1 MVNVDTLD
9 GDTSEFLPVWRKFPD
24 GTPTLRPVELGALS
38 HQGRVRTNN
47 EDHYLVARLSRSFES
62 LMTNVP
68 DGDVPKHVHESGYG
82 LLVADGMGGMAAGE
96 VASRLAIQTMVQIVL
111 EVPNWILLVDELS
124 APELTARVSEYFQ
137 EVDAQISKQQA
148 TDPSL
153 AGMGT
158 TMTLAYSLGAE
169 AFIGHVGDSRAYLFR
184 DGNTQQL
191 TQDHT
196 HVQRLVSAGA
206 LSRQQ
211 AATHRLRG
219 VLTQA
224 IGGQSGQ
231 LRVEVHRLRLREGD
245 RLLLCTD
252 GLTDM
257 VPESSSAEALARPR
271 SAQQICQDLVD
282 LALDAG
288 GRDNVSVCLAH
299 YGQGTAK

>member
-1 MVNVDTLD
+1 MININGVD
-9 GDTSEFLPVWRKFPD
+9 GDTHEFMPTWRRLPR
-24 GTPTLRPVELGALS
+24 GTPMLRPMELGALS

-68 DGDVPKHVHESGYG
+68 DGVLPTHVHESGYG
-82 LLVADGMGGMAAGE
+82 MLVADGMGGMAAGE
-96 VASRLAIQTMVQIVL
+96 VASRLAIQTLVQIVL
-111 EVPNWILLVDELS
+111 EVPDWILLVDELS
-124 APELTARVSEYFQ
+124 APELKTRVSEYFQ
-137 EVDAQISKQQA
+137 EIDSEISKQQA

-158 TMTLAYSLGAE
+158 TMTLAYSLGSE
-169 AFIGHVGDSRAYLFR
+169 AFVGHVGDSRAYLFR
-184 DGNTQQL
+184 DGTTQQL

-206 LSRQQ
+206 ISRQQ

-231 LRVEVHRLRLREGD
+231 LRVEVHRLQLRERD

-257 VPESSSAEALARPR
+257 VPESSIAEALARERP
-271 SAQQICQDLVD
+271 AQQICQDLVD
-282 LALDAG
+282 LALEAG

-299 YGQGTAK
+299 YGQPTK

>member
-1 MVNVDTLD
+1 MIDIDTVN
-9 GDTSEFLPVWRKFPD
+9 GDTDEFLPVWRRLP
-24 GTPTLRPVELGALS
+24 PESPSLRPVELGALS
-38 HQGRVRTNN
+38 HQGRVRSNN
-47 EDHYLVARLSRSFES
+47 EDHYLIARLSRSFES

-68 DGDVPKHVHESGYG
+68 DGDVPKRVQESGYG
-82 LLVADGMGGMAAGE
+82 MLVADGMGGMAAGE
-96 VASRLAIQTMVQIVL
+96 VASRLAIQTLVQIVL

-137 EVDAQISKQQA
+137 EIDSKVSKQQA

-231 LRVEVHRLRLREGD
+231 LRVEVHRLQLREGD

-257 VPESSSAEALARPR
+257 VSESSIAEALARSR

-299 YGQGTAK
+299 YGQAVK

>member
-1 MVNVDTLD
+1 MIDTDTVD
-9 GDTSEFLPVWRKFPD
+9 GDTDEFLPVWRRLVTGAD
-24 GTPTLRPVELGALS
+24 ALRPVELGALT
-38 HQGRVRTNN
+38 HQGRVRPNN
-47 EDHYLVARLSRSFES
+47 EDHYLVARLSRSFET

-68 DGDVPKHVHESGYG
+68 DGDVPRQVQESGYG
-82 LLVADGMGGMAAGE
+82 MLVADGMGGMAAGE
-96 VASRLAIQTMVQIVL
+96 IASRLAIQALVQIVL
-111 EVPNWILLVDELS
+111 EVPNWILLVDELTE
-124 APELTARVSEYFQ
+124 PQLRARMSRYFQ
-137 EVDAQISKQQA
+137 EVDSEVAKQQA

-169 AFIGHVGDSRAYLFR
+169 AFVGHVGDSRAYLFR

-196 HVQRLVSAGA
+196 HVQRLISAGA
-206 LSRQQ
+206 ISRQE

-231 LRVEVHRLRLREGD
+231 LRVEVHRLQLRDGD

-257 VPESSSAEALARPR
+257 VSESEIGEALARKA
-271 SAQQICQDLVD
+271 SAQQICQHLVD
-282 LALDAG
+282 LALEAG

-299 YGQGTAK
+299 YGTEKG

>member
-1 MVNVDTLD
+1 MIDIDTVD
-9 GDTSEFLPVWRKFPD
+9 GDTDEFLPVWRRMPSGF
-24 GTPTLRPVELGALS
+24 PTLRPVELGALS
-38 HQGRVRTNN
+38 HQGRVRSNN
-47 EDHYLVARLSRSFES
+47 EDHYLIARLSRSFES
-62 LMTNVP
+62 LLTNVP
-68 DGDVPKHVHESGYG
+68 DTDVPKRVQESGYG
-82 LLVADGMGGMAAGE
+82 ILVADGMGGMAAGE
-96 VASRLAIQTMVQIVL
+96 VASRLAIQTLVQIVL
-111 EVPNWILLVDELS
+111 EVPNWILLVDALS
-124 APELTARVSEYFQ
+124 APQLTARVSEYFQ
-137 EVDAQISKQQA
+137 EVDSEVSKHQVI
-148 TDPSL
+148 DPSL

-184 DGNTQQL
+184 EGNTQQL

-196 HVQRLVSAGA
+196 HVQRLISAGA
-206 LSRQQ
+206 ISRQE

-231 LRVEVHRLRLREGD
+231 LRVEVHRLQLREGD

-257 VPESSSAEALARPR
+257 VPESSIGEALARSA
-271 SAQQICQDLVD
+271 SAQQICQHLVD
-282 LALDAG
+282 LALEAG

-299 YGQGTAK
+299 YGTPEKG

>member
-1 MVNVDTLD
+1 MININGVD
-9 GDTSEFLPVWRKFPD
+9 GDTHEFMPTWRRLPR
-24 GTPTLRPVELGALS
+24 GTPMLRPMELGALS

-68 DGDVPKHVHESGYG
+68 DGVLPAHVHESGYG
-82 LLVADGMGGMAAGE
+82 MLVADGMGGMAAGE
-96 VASRLAIQTMVQIVL
+96 VASRLAIQTLVQIVL
-111 EVPNWILLVDELS
+111 EVPDWILLVDELS
-124 APELTARVSEYFQ
+124 APELKTRVSEYFQ
-137 EVDAQISKQQA
+137 EIDSEISKQQA

-158 TMTLAYSLGAE
+158 TMTLAYSLGSE
-169 AFIGHVGDSRAYLFR
+169 AFVGHVGDSRAYLFR
-184 DGNTQQL
+184 DGTTQQL

-206 LSRQQ
+206 ISRQQ

-231 LRVEVHRLRLREGD
+231 LRVEVHRLQLRERD

-257 VPESSSAEALARPR
+257 VPESSIAEALARERP
-271 SAQQICQDLVD
+271 AQQICQDLVD
-282 LALDAG
+282 LALEAG

-299 YGQGTAK
+299 YGQPPK

>member
-1 MVNVDTLD
+1 MINIDAVD
-9 GDTSEFLPVWRKFPD
+9 GDTDEFLPVWRRKLTD
-24 GTPTLRPVELGALS
+24 GEPPLRPVELGALS
-38 HQGRVRTNN
+38 HQGRVRSNN
-47 EDHYLVARLSRSFES
+47 EDHYLVARLSRTFES

-68 DGDVPKHVHESGYG
+68 DGDVPKQAHESGYG
-82 LLVADGMGGMAAGE
+82 MLVADGMGGMAAGE

-124 APELTARVSEYFQ
+124 EPELTARVSEYFQ
-137 EVDAQISKQQA
+137 EIDSQISKQQA

-206 LSRQQ
+206 ITRQQ

-231 LRVEVHRLRLREGD
+231 LRVEVHRLQLREGD

-257 VPESSSAEALARPR
+257 VPEASIAEALARSR

-282 LALDAG
+282 LALNAG
-288 GRDNVSVCLAH
+288 GKDNVSVCLAH
-299 YGQGTAK
+299 YGRT

>member
-1 MVNVDTLD
+1 
-9 GDTSEFLPVWRKFPD
+9 
-24 GTPTLRPVELGALS
+24 VELGAVS
-38 HQGRVRTNN
+38 HQGRVRSNN
-47 EDHYLVARLSRSFES
+47 EDHYLIARLSRSFES
-62 LMTNVP
+62 LLTNVP
-68 DGDVPKHVHESGYG
+68 DSDVPKRVQESGYG
-82 LLVADGMGGMAAGE
+82 MLVADGMGGMAAGE
-96 VASRLAIQTMVQIVL
+96 VASRLAIQTLVQIVL
-111 EVPNWILLVDELS
+111 EVPNWILLVDALS
-124 APELTARVSEYFQ
+124 APQLTARVSEYFREIDS
-137 EVDAQISKQQA
+137 EVSKQQA
-148 TDPSL
+148 IDPNL

-184 DGNTQQL
+184 EGNTQQL

-206 LSRQQ
+206 ISRQE

-231 LRVEVHRLRLREGD
+231 LRVEVHRLQLREGD

-257 VPESSSAEALARPR
+257 VPESAIGEALARTV
-271 SAQQICQDLVD
+271 SAQQICQHLVD
-282 LALDAG
+282 LALEAG

-299 YGQGTAK
+299 YGTPEKG

>member
-1 MVNVDTLD
+1 MIKIDAVD
-9 GDTSEFLPVWRKFPD
+9 GDTHEFMPTWRRLPR
-24 GTPTLRPVELGALS
+24 GTPMLRPVELGALS

-68 DGDVPKHVHESGYG
+68 DGVLPTHVHESGYG
-82 LLVADGMGGMAAGE
+82 MLVADGMGGMAAGE
-96 VASRLAIQTMVQIVL
+96 VASRLAIQTLVQIVL
-111 EVPNWILLVDELS
+111 EVPDWILLVDELS
-124 APELTARVSEYFQ
+124 APELKTRVSEYFQ
-137 EVDAQISKQQA
+137 EIDSEISKQQA
-148 TDPSL
+148 IDPSL

-169 AFIGHVGDSRAYLFR
+169 AFVGHVGDSRAYLCR

-206 LSRQQ
+206 ISRQQ

-231 LRVEVHRLRLREGD
+231 LRVEVHRLQLREGD

-257 VPESSSAEALARPR
+257 VPESSIAETLSRARP
-271 SAQQICQDLVD
+271 AQQICQDLVD
-282 LALDAG
+282 LALEAG

-299 YGQGTAK
+299 YGQPPQ

>member
-1 MVNVDTLD
+1 M
-9 GDTSEFLPVWRKFPD
+9 
-24 GTPTLRPVELGALS
+24 
-38 HQGRVRTNN
+38 
-47 EDHYLVARLSRSFES
+47 
-62 LMTNVP
+62 
-68 DGDVPKHVHESGYG
+68 
-82 LLVADGMGGMAAGE
+82 LVADGMGGMAAGE

-124 APELTARVSEYFQ
+124 EPQLTARVSEYFQ
-137 EVDAQISKQQA
+137 EIDSQISKQQA

-169 AFIGHVGDSRAYLFR
+169 AFIGHVGDSRASLFR

-206 LSRQQ
+206 ITRQQ

-231 LRVEVHRLRLREGD
+231 LRVEVHRLQLREGD

-257 VPESSSAEALARPR
+257 VPEASIAEALAGSR

-282 LALDAG
+282 LALNAG
-288 GRDNVSVCLAH
+288 GKDNVSVCLAH
-299 YGQGTAK
+299 YGRK

>member
-1 MVNVDTLD
+1 MININGVD
-9 GDTSEFLPVWRKFPD
+9 GDTHEFMPTWRRLPR
-24 GTPTLRPVELGALS
+24 GTPMLRPMELGALS

-68 DGDVPKHVHESGYG
+68 DGVLPTHVHESGYG
-82 LLVADGMGGMAAGE
+82 MLVADGMGGMAAGE
-96 VASRLAIQTMVQIVL
+96 VASRLAIQTLVQIVL
-111 EVPNWILLVDELS
+111 EVPDWILLVDELS
-124 APELTARVSEYFQ
+124 APELKTRVSEYLQ
-137 EVDAQISKQQA
+137 EIDSEISKQQA

-158 TMTLAYSLGAE
+158 TMTLAYSLGSE
-169 AFIGHVGDSRAYLFR
+169 AFVGHVGDSRAYLFR
-184 DGNTQQL
+184 DGTTQQL

-206 LSRQQ
+206 ISRQQ

-231 LRVEVHRLRLREGD
+231 LRVEVHRLQLRERD

-257 VPESSSAEALARPR
+257 VPESSIAEALARERP
-271 SAQQICQDLVD
+271 AQEICQDLVD
-282 LALDAG
+282 LALEAG

-299 YGQGTAK
+299 YGQPTK

>member
-1 MVNVDTLD
+1 MININGVD
-9 GDTSEFLPVWRKFPD
+9 GDTHEFMPTWRRLPR
-24 GTPTLRPVELGALS
+24 GTPMLRPMELGALS

-68 DGDVPKHVHESGYG
+68 DGVLPTHVHESGYG
-82 LLVADGMGGMAAGE
+82 MLVADGMGGMAAGE
-96 VASRLAIQTMVQIVL
+96 VASRLAIQTLVQIVL
-111 EVPNWILLVDELS
+111 EVPDWILLVDELS
-124 APELTARVSEYFQ
+124 APELKTRVSEYFQ
-137 EVDAQISKQQA
+137 EIDSEISKQQA

-158 TMTLAYSLGAE
+158 TMTLAYSLGSE
-169 AFIGHVGDSRAYLFR
+169 AFVGHVGDSRAYLFR
-184 DGNTQQL
+184 DGTTQQL

-206 LSRQQ
+206 ISRQQ

-231 LRVEVHRLRLREGD
+231 LRVEVHRLQLRERD

-257 VPESSSAEALARPR
+257 VPESSIAEALARERP
-271 SAQQICQDLVD
+271 AQQICQDLVD
-282 LALDAG
+282 LALEAG

-299 YGQGTAK
+299 YGQPPK

>member
-1 MVNVDTLD
+1 MTDLVD
-9 GDTSEFLPVWRKFPD
+9 GDTDEFLPPWRPL
-24 GTPTLRPVELGALS
+24 PAELPRLRPVELGALS
-38 HQGRVRTNN
+38 HQGRVRPNN

-68 DGDVPKHVHESGYG
+68 DGDVPRYVQESGYG
-82 LLVADGMGGMAAGE
+82 MLVADGMGGMAAGE
-96 VASRLAIQTMVQIVL
+96 VASRLAIQTLVQIVL

-124 APELTARVSEYFQ
+124 APQLTARVSGYFQ
-137 EVDAQISKQQA
+137 EINSEVSKQQA

-169 AFIGHVGDSRAYLFR
+169 AFIGHVGDSRAYLCR
-184 DGNTQQL
+184 DGNTEQL

-196 HVQRLVSAGA
+196 HVQRLISAGA
-206 LSRQQ
+206 ISRQQ

-224 IGGQSGQ
+224 IGGAQTGQ
-231 LRVEVHRLRLREGD
+231 LRVEVHTLQLREGD

-257 VPESSSAEALARPR
+257 VTESAIAEALARSR

-288 GRDNVSVCLAH
+288 GKDNVSVCLAH
-299 YGQGTAK
+299 YGQATQ

>member
-1 MVNVDTLD
+1 MIDIDAVN
-9 GDTSEFLPVWRKFPD
+9 GDTDEFLPTWRRLVP

-38 HQGRVRTNN
+38 HQGRVRPNN

-68 DGDVPKHVHESGYG
+68 DGDVPKQVQESGYG
-82 LLVADGMGGMAAGE
+82 MLVADGMGGMAAGE
-96 VASRLAIQTMVQIVL
+96 VASRLAIQTLVQIVL
-111 EVPNWILLVDELS
+111 EVPNWILLVDDLS
-124 APELTARVSEYFQ
+124 TPELTARVSEYFQ
-137 EVDAQISKQQA
+137 EIDLEVSKQQA

-169 AFIGHVGDSRAYLFR
+169 AFVGHVGDSRAYLFR

-196 HVQRLVSAGA
+196 HVQRLISAGA
-206 LSRQQ
+206 ISRQQ

-231 LRVEVHRLRLREGD
+231 LRVEVHRLQLREED

-257 VPESSSAEALARPR
+257 VPESAIGEALARAS
-271 SAQQICQDLVD
+271 SAQQICQHLVD
-282 LALDAG
+282 LALEAG

-299 YGQGTAK
+299 YGTLVK

>member
-1 MVNVDTLD
+1 MININWVD
-9 GDTSEFLPVWRKFPD
+9 GDTHEFMPTWRRLPR
-24 GTPTLRPVELGALS
+24 GTPMLRPMELGALS

-68 DGDVPKHVHESGYG
+68 DGVLPTHVHESGYG
-82 LLVADGMGGMAAGE
+82 MLVADGMGGMAAGE
-96 VASRLAIQTMVQIVL
+96 VASRLAIQTLVQIVL
-111 EVPNWILLVDELS
+111 EVPDWILLVDELS
-124 APELTARVSEYFQ
+124 APELKTRVSEYFQ
-137 EVDAQISKQQA
+137 EIDSEISKQQA

-158 TMTLAYSLGAE
+158 TMTLAYSLGSE
-169 AFIGHVGDSRAYLFR
+169 AFVGHVGDSRAYLFR
-184 DGNTQQL
+184 DGTTQQL

-206 LSRQQ
+206 ISRQQ

-231 LRVEVHRLRLREGD
+231 LRVEVHRLQLRERD

-257 VPESSSAEALARPR
+257 VPESSIAEALARERP
-271 SAQQICQDLVD
+271 AQQICQDLVD
-282 LALDAG
+282 LALEAG

-299 YGQGTAK
+299 YGQPTK

>member
-1 MVNVDTLD
+1 MINIDAVD
-9 GDTSEFLPVWRKFPD
+9 GDTDEFLPVWRRKLTD
-24 GTPTLRPVELGALS
+24 GEPPLRPVELGALS
-38 HQGRVRTNN
+38 HQGRVRSNN
-47 EDHYLVARLSRSFES
+47 EDHYLVARLSRTFES

-68 DGDVPKHVHESGYG
+68 DGDVPKQAHESGYG
-82 LLVADGMGGMAAGE
+82 MLVADGMGGMAAGE

-124 APELTARVSEYFQ
+124 EPELTARVSEYFQ
-137 EVDAQISKQQA
+137 EIDSQISKQQA

-206 LSRQQ
+206 ITRQQ

-231 LRVEVHRLRLREGD
+231 LRVEVHRLQLREGD

-257 VPESSSAEALARPR
+257 VPEASIAEALARSR

-282 LALDAG
+282 LALNAG
-288 GRDNVSVCLAH
+288 GKDNVSVCLAH
-299 YGQGTAK
+299 YGRK

>member
-1 MVNVDTLD
+1 MININAVD
-9 GDTSEFLPVWRKFPD
+9 GDTHEFMPMWRRLPR
-24 GTPTLRPVELGALS
+24 GTPMLRPVELGALS

-68 DGDVPKHVHESGYG
+68 DGVLPTHVHESGYG
-82 LLVADGMGGMAAGE
+82 MLVADGMGGMAAGE
-96 VASRLAIQTMVQIVL
+96 VASRLAIQTLVQIVL
-111 EVPNWILLVDELS
+111 EVPDWILLVDELS
-124 APELTARVSEYFQ
+124 APELKTRVSEYFQ
-137 EVDAQISKQQA
+137 EIDSEISKQQA

-158 TMTLAYSLGAE
+158 TMTLAYSLGSE
-169 AFIGHVGDSRAYLFR
+169 AFVGHVGDSRAYLFR
-184 DGNTQQL
+184 DGTTQQL

-206 LSRQQ
+206 ISRQQ

-231 LRVEVHRLRLREGD
+231 LRVEVHRLQLRERD

-257 VPESSSAEALARPR
+257 VPESSIAEALARERP
-271 SAQQICQDLVD
+271 AQQICQDLVD
-282 LALDAG
+282 LALEAG

-299 YGQGTAK
+299 YGQPPK

>member
-1 MVNVDTLD
+1 MININAVD
-9 GDTSEFLPVWRKFPD
+9 GDTHEFMPTWRRLPR
-24 GTPTLRPVELGALS
+24 GTPMLRPVELGALS

-68 DGDVPKHVHESGYG
+68 DGVLPTHVHESGYG
-82 LLVADGMGGMAAGE
+82 MLVADGMGGMAAGE
-96 VASRLAIQTMVQIVL
+96 VASRLAIQTLVQIVL
-111 EVPNWILLVDELS
+111 EVPDWILLVDELS
-124 APELTARVSEYFQ
+124 APELKTRVSEYFQ
-137 EVDAQISKQQA
+137 EIDSEISKQQA

-158 TMTLAYSLGAE
+158 TMTLAYSLGSE
-169 AFIGHVGDSRAYLFR
+169 AFVGHVGDSRAYLFR
-184 DGNTQQL
+184 DGTTQQL

-206 LSRQQ
+206 ISRQQ

-231 LRVEVHRLRLREGD
+231 LRVEVHRLQLREGD

-257 VPESSSAEALARPR
+257 VPESSIADVLARERP
-271 SAQQICQDLVD
+271 AQQICQDLVD
-282 LALDAG
+282 LALEAG

-299 YGQGTAK
+299 YGQPPN